1 MERLQKVIAQ
11 AGICSRRKAEALIAR
26 GRVRVNGEV
35 ITEPGTKVSGSDTIE
50 VNGQKLD
57 KEEKVYYLM
66 NKPKG
71 TICSV
76 SDDKDR
82 KTVLDY
88 LPKDRRIYPVGRLDY
103 DTSGILLLTNDGEFT
118 NRMIHPRYHIPKTY
132 TINLQGMLS
141 PEDVQ
146 TLKSGLKTKTE
157 TYQPARVRILQ
168 KDYTRD
174 RMILELTIS
183 EGKNHQVKNMMEAL
197 GCEVRRLNRKSFGPL
212 TAEGLK
218 PGEYRRLKP
227 REVKEL
233 VRLASSAEQTD
244 SGAHR
249 G

>member
-88 LPKDRRIYPVGRLDY
+88 LPKDRRIYPVGRLDF

-157 TYQPARVRILQ
+157 TYLPARVRILQ

-197 GCEVRRLNRKSFGPL
+197 GCEVRR
-212 TAEGLK
+212 
-218 PGEYRRLKP
+218 
-227 REVKEL
+227 
-233 VRLASSAEQTD
+233 
-244 SGAHR
+244 
-249 G
+249 